1 VNTIL
6 SRQKSRFLRL
16 DPKRKHTEAEVELVG
31 SLFRCSAME
40 ARSILEAP
48 VSLAKRAEVRGMLD
62 AVLVEQDIA
71 KGRVLRV
78 PAWLIKSEAP
88 QA

>member
-1 VNTIL
+1 MNTIL
-6 SRQKSRFLRL
+6 SKQKSRFFKL
-16 DPKRKHTEAEVELVG
+16 DSKRKHTEAEVELVG
-31 SLFRCSAME
+31 SLFRCSASE

-78 PAWLIKSEAP
+78 PAWLIKPEAP